1 MVDALWQRRSG
12 AALTLQTDMLWPISV
27 SRTLCI
33 HVGLIILSSNSL
45 SSILVR
51 SGGCTPSFEELRA
64 TIMDATMEVPKS
76 YSDSK
81 VMVITN
87 EDLPLII
94 DRLF

>member
-51 SGGCTPSFEELRA
+51 SRGGCTPSFEELRA
-64 TIMDATMEVPKS
+64 TIMDATMKAPKS

-81 VMVITN
+81 AMVITN
-87 EDLPLII
+87 
-94 DRLF
+94 